1 MVKAII
7 TTMYMKTWRKEKK
20 SVYCIVFD
28 DMMLR
33 CEMWS
38 VLHANEWQRIDK
50 AGNWCRHWTVSVTI
64 CINSLPNGCIWSP
77 KSNTMSESAL
87 ALSSTVFVM
96 TMIFWYDQLQKITD
110 SDRPS
115 HHQNQWS
122 FNIYCHYNYKKI
134 SVMTDTVLELRLWLM
149 LNN

>member
-7 TTMYMKTWRKEKK
+7 TTMYMKTWRKERKNWFFLKK

-87 ALSSTVFVM
+87 ALSLSWQWFSDMISFKRSLILIGLVTIRISDLSTFIV
-96 TMIFWYDQLQKITD
+96 IITI
-110 SDRPS
+110 R
-115 HHQNQWS
+115 
-122 FNIYCHYNYKKI
+122 K
-134 SVMTDTVLELRLWLM
+134 SVSWQTQC
-149 LNN
+149 